1 MNFKKIIII
10 LSVIIN
16 FKSYAVL
23 PMPDPDAPNFCSFYL
38 EAETRELTDA
48 DAPLIESLKAQVE
61 SVWNKFKELHKG
73 PVAFVGL
80 DPVFRDEVNQLSIK
94 LIELV
99 NVFGFDKVSEL
110 DLHGATLAQISNY
123 AGFLPTKDDLIKLQK
138 DFFSGAQKALDPSM
152 SAVKAH
158 KILAEGLWRMGAQLQ
173 QLPTLYNEVYPENSF
188 ERDYEY
194 EQKIMGQLIAKMRL
208 SAVKENQL
216 SSIFNKIWSAETS
229 ASPSD
234 WTAENPSWGQ
244 CAVTA
249 LLVQD
254 ILGGEIVW
262 AEAELADGRKI
273 SHYKNLVDGRE
284 IDFTN
289 QQFPPETTIPVGV
302 PKTKTYSS
310 TRDYVL
316 SYEPT
321 RKRYEL
327 LKSRLMET
335 LN

>member
-1 MNFKKIIII
+1 MNFKKIVII
-10 LSVIIN
+10 LSVTLN
-16 FKSYAVL
+16 FQSNAAL
-23 PMPDPDAPNFCSFYL
+23 PMPDPSAPEFCSFYL
-38 EAETRELTDA
+38 EAETRELTED
-48 DAPLIESLKAQVE
+48 DAPLIQSLKAQVE
-61 SVWNKFKELHKG
+61 SVWTRFKELHKG
-73 PVAFVGL
+73 PVTFSGL

-94 LIELV
+94 LIELES
-99 NVFGFDKVSEL
+99 VFGFDKVVEL
-110 DLHGATLAQISNY
+110 GLHGATLAQISNY
-123 AGFLPTKDDLIKLQK
+123 AGFLPTKDDLIQLQR
-138 DFFSGAQKALDPSM
+138 DFFSGAEKALNPSL
-152 SAVKAH
+152 SADKAYDL
-158 KILAEGLWRMGAQLQ
+158 LAEGLWQMGAQLQ
-173 QLPTLYNEVYPENSF
+173 QLPTLYNEVFPENSF

-208 SAVKENQL
+208 SAIKENQL
-216 SSIFNKIWSAETS
+216 TSIFNKIWSAETT

-234 WTAENPSWGQ
+234 WTEENPSWGQ

-249 LLVQD
+249 LVVQD

-289 QQFPPETTIPVGV
+289 QQFPPDTTIPAGV

-321 RKRYEL
+321 RKRYDL

>member
-1 MNFKKIIII
+1 MMFKKLLLMI
-10 LSVIIN
+10 LVFISLA
-16 FKSYAVL
+16 SHGAL
-23 PMPDPDAPNFCSFYL
+23 PMPDPEAPEFCSFYL
-38 EAETRELTDA
+38 EVKTREVTEA
-48 DAPLIESLKAQVE
+48 DAPLIQSLKDQVE
-61 SVWNKFKELHKG
+61 SVWKRFRELHKG
-73 PVAFVGL
+73 PVAFSGL
-80 DPVFRDEVNQLSIK
+80 DPAFRDEVNQLSIK
-94 LIELV
+94 LIELES
-99 NVFGFDKVSEL
+99 VFGFDKVFEL
-110 DLHGATLAQISNY
+110 GLHGATLAQISNY
-123 AGFLPTKDDLIKLQK
+123 AGFLPTKDDLIQLQR
-138 DFFSGAQKALDPSM
+138 DFFSGAAKALDPSL
-152 SAVKAH
+152 SANKAYD
-158 KILAEGLWRMGAQLQ
+158 ILAEGLWQMGAQLQ
-173 QLPTLYNEVYPENSF
+173 QLPSLFNQVYPENTF
-188 ERDYEY
+188 DRDYDF
-194 EQKIMGQLIAKMRL
+194 EQKVMSQLIAKMRL
-208 SAVKENQL
+208 SSIKENQL
-216 SSIFNKIWSAETS
+216 TNIFNKIWSAETT
-229 ASPSD
+229 ASPAD
-234 WTAENPSWGQ
+234 WTEENPSWGQ

-249 LLVQD
+249 LVVQD

-302 PKTKTYSS
+302 AKTKAYPS